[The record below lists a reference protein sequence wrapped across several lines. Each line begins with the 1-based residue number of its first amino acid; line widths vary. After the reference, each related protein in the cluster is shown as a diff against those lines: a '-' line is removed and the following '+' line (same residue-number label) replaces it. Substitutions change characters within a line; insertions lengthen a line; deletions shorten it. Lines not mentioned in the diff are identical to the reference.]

1 LIFFGLITDFS
12 HVIEM
17 EAFCM
22 SDAVEFWERPTA
34 AQIYM
39 LVGWRQWAD
48 AGSISSG
55 LPKYLIQQTK
65 ARKIGEI
72 RSDGFYLFQFPGT
85 HGLMRPI
92 IKFEDGYPKSLETK
106 RNELYYTG
114 NDQQGVVIL
123 LGDEPHLDIERYTEA
138 VLHIIKSL
146 DIQRTVGLGGV
157 YGELPYDK
165 ERTVSCVYSL
175 PQMKEE
181 MSTLAVSFSDYE
193 GGASIGSYVC
203 HHAGQQG
210 IEYANLYAFV
220 PIFNLADLAQVGA
233 TIHIENDF
241 SAWLGIMRRVN
252 HLLKTGFDLSD
263 LRQKNEQLRISID
276 AKIEEIERASPE
288 LELRKYF
295 ARLSD
300 SYDEQSFDPL
310 DEIWK
315 KELGSLLDDFD
326 PDDQSSQSE

>member
-1 LIFFGLITDFS
+1 
-12 HVIEM
+12 
-17 EAFCM
+17 M
-22 SDAVEFWERPTA
+22 SDAVEIWERPTA
-34 AQIYM
+34 TQIHM

-55 LPKYLIQQTK
+55 LPKYLIEQTQ
-65 ARKIGEI
+65 ARKIGII

-92 IKFEDGYPKSLETK
+92 IKFEEGHPKSLETK

-114 NDQQGVVIL
+114 NDQRGVVIL

-146 DIQRTVGLGGV
+146 GIKRTVGLGGV

-175 PQMKEE
+175 PPMKEE
-181 MSTLAVSFSDYE
+181 LSALAVNFSDYE
-193 GGASIGSYVC
+193 GGASIGSYIC
-203 HHAGQQG
+203 QRAGQQA

-220 PIFNLADLAQVGA
+220 PIFNLADLTQSGS

-263 LRQKNEQLRISID
+263 LRQKHEQLKNSID
-276 AKIEEIERASPE
+276 AKVEELESASPG
-288 LELRKYF
+288 LELRKYL
-295 ARLSD
+295 AGLSE
-300 SYDEQSFDPL
+300 SYDEKSFDPL

-315 KELGSLLDDFD
+315 KELGSLLDDLD
-326 PDDQSSQSE
+326 PDESASQSSEE